1 MPILN
6 SEIKSYNIIYTGR
19 KESLIESL
27 INNNITQYIFLNDL
41 LLVIYVGNDFNEN
54 IFDRINQIV
63 WWESPYSMSSLI
75 NITDNLSQG
84 VPILQATDMS
94 NMSNNLYNRLQGEGS
109 IVAIIDSGID
119 YLNKDFINEDGSS
132 KILYLWDQESDYG
145 SPPDNM
151 LFGSEYNKEQ
161 LNEAIANNNADL
173 SRDEIGTGT
182 MAAGIVVSEGK
193 NNPAYR
199 GIAPKAELI
208 VIKLRSYISLFKEG
222 RINYK
227 NTDFLVAISYI
238 IQKFKEI
245 NRPIILNFT
254 LGTTSGRDI
263 SQTLLNT
270 FNELYQSGF
279 ILVSGAGNQG
289 NTDIH
294 YSGNVPS
301 GNSVDINFQVGDD
314 KNLTILVDGYKVDR
328 FNLALI
334 SPFGEIS
341 TTVTYSPNFNLYRG
355 KFNLEDVIYSISYS
369 YPWISTGSMQISIN
383 LENVYSGIWALR
395 ITGADI
401 INGNFDAYLPNKNL
415 ISQDTRFIDSDSNS
429 TITRYG
435 LLRETITVGTYNTK
449 SNSMWIGSSKG
460 PATGADFILDIVA
473 PGVDIISNYINNT
486 FNTGTGTGISSSVT
500 CAVIALLIEFIVKE
514 TDFYRL
520 SIYSEP
526 IKTYLML
533 GATQKAIYTYPNT
546 SYGYGILNYQ
556 NTLERISENL

>member
-119 YLNKDFINEDGSS
+119 YLNQDFINEDGSS

-294 YSGNVPS
+294 YSGNVSS

-314 KNLTILVDGYKVDR
+314 KNLNIIIDGYKVDK
-328 FNLALI
+328 FEIALI

-341 TTVTYSPNFNLYRG
+341 PTISYAPNFSLYAG
-355 KFNLEDVIYSISYS
+355 KFNLENVTYSISYS
-369 YPWISTGSMQISIN
+369 YPWISTGSMQVSIN
-383 LENVYSGIWALR
+383 LKNVYSGIWTLR
-395 ITGADI
+395 ITGQNV
-401 INGNFDAYLPNKNL
+401 INGEFNAYLPNKNL
-415 ISQDTRFIDSDSNS
+415 ISDNTRFIDSDSNS

-435 LLRETITVGTYNTK
+435 LLREVITIGTYNTK
-449 SNSMWIGSSKG
+449 SNIIWIGSSKG
-460 PATGADFILDIVA
+460 PAETLDMVA
-473 PGVDIISNYINNT
+473 PGVDIISNYLDNT
-486 FNTGTGTGISSSVT
+486 FNTATGTGVSSSVV
-500 CAVIALLIEFIVKE
+500 CGVIALLIEFIINQTE
-514 TDFYRL
+514 FYRL

-533 GATQKAIYTYPNT
+533 GATQKPIYTYPNT

-556 NTLERISENL
+556 NTLQRISENL

>member
-1 MPILN
+1 
-6 SEIKSYNIIYTGR
+6 
-19 KESLIESL
+19 
-27 INNNITQYIFLNDL
+27 
-41 LLVIYVGNDFNEN
+41 
-54 IFDRINQIV
+54 
-63 WWESPYSMSSLI
+63 
-75 NITDNLSQG
+75 
-84 VPILQATDMS
+84 
-94 NMSNNLYNRLQGEGS
+94 
-109 IVAIIDSGID
+109 
-119 YLNKDFINEDGSS
+119 
-132 KILYLWDQESDYG
+132 
-145 SPPDNM
+145 
-151 LFGSEYNKEQ
+151 
-161 LNEAIANNNADL
+161 
-173 SRDEIGTGT
+173 
-182 MAAGIVVSEGK
+182 
-193 NNPAYR
+193 
-199 GIAPKAELI
+199 
-208 VIKLRSYISLFKEG
+208 
-222 RINYK
+222 
-227 NTDFLVAISYI
+227 
-238 IQKFKEI
+238 
-245 NRPIILNFT
+245 
-254 LGTTSGRDI
+254 
-263 SQTLLNT
+263 
-270 FNELYQSGF
+270 
-279 ILVSGAGNQG
+279 
-289 NTDIH
+289 
-294 YSGNVPS
+294 
-301 GNSVDINFQVGDD
+301 
-314 KNLTILVDGYKVDR
+314 
-328 FNLALI
+328 
-334 SPFGEIS
+334 
-341 TTVTYSPNFNLYRG
+341 VTYSPNFNLYRG